1 MFTNASGAPF
11 ADIVYCT
18 KDTLVLF
25 QTKGF
30 NTGIITA
37 ALVLAELEK
46 VALRLNEAIEQAG
59 IRSTVMNTVF
69 VVVSQV
75 WLLWLGAQLSNQPN
89 SGGGGGLRL
98 RAKVIDGIASCH
110 IFALCARG
118 VRADEGEGGPEG

>member
-89 SGGGGGLRL
+89 SGGGGG
-98 RAKVIDGIASCH
+98 A
-110 IFALCARG
+110 ALARQS
-118 VRADEGEGGPEG
+118 D